1 MNVCSENVYLFFLQ
15 NSGLFLHLMF
25 SKSVKIEKDFFVE
38 KRENKTN
45 TPFLT
50 IVKCLYEVFHRE
62 FIAVFRENKSV
73 YKKDF
78 VV

>member
-1 MNVCSENVYLFFLQ
+1 
-15 NSGLFLHLMF
+15 MF